1 MVRDAGI
8 DRQSLQRSSNENRV
22 FLNVTYH
29 LDNTSITTLA
39 RDVTCPIKKYLLFC
53 KTYDHKTW

>member
-39 RDVTCPIKKYLLFC
+39 RDVT
-53 KTYDHKTW
+53 